1 MIVGTT
7 MQFNHLGV
15 GKPADYA
22 TDRVPVPQEL
32 IDRFKSGVVIS
43 KGDTVKADLAS
54 IMSYLHLPRDV
65 EQEALKAFPS
75 KGKGLTVGEAAAILF
90 EKSMK
95 YNERLGLRV
104 MEALPVGA
112 ATVGAATMVAVTVG
126 AKVQSAPKSQVP
138 QGKKKREVRVVST
151 FGIHASS

>member
-1 MIVGTT
+1 

-32 IDRFKSGVVIS
+32 IDRFKRGEVIS
-43 KGDTVKADLAS
+43 KGDTVKSDLAS

-75 KGKGLTVGEAAAILF
+75 KDLTVGKAAAILF

-112 ATVGAATMVAVTVG
+112 ATVGAATVVAVTIG

>member
-32 IDRFKSGVVIS
+32 IDRFKRGEVIS
-43 KGDTVKADLAS
+43 KGDTVKSDLAS

-75 KGKGLTVGEAAAILF
+75 KDLTVGKAAAILF

-112 ATVGAATMVAVTVG
+112 ATVVAVTIG